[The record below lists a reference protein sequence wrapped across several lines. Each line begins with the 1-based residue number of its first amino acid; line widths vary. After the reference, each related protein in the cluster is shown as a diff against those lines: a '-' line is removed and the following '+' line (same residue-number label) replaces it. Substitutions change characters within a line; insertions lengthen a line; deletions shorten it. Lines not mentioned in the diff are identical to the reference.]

1 MRPFT
6 LRCVARNE
14 LPAEPLLTFTMAA
27 WHALLSCA
35 ALHVFHVVSD
45 VHESLKNVN
54 VKM

>member
-14 LPAEPLLTFTMAA
+14 LPAKPLFSFTMAA
-27 WHALLSCA
+27 WHALLSA
-35 ALHVFHVVSD
+35 FHVFHVVSD

-54 VKM
+54 V